1 MNRLRCICRFMGCV
15 LALRGSVCREGSPA
29 AAVALGFC
37 RNQGPYHETREGR
50 MRPARRRVGFSK
62 AVPILVGVLAAALA
76 DHAARAQGKDWPR
89 RPIPLV
95 VPFAAGGR
103 SGAIGRIIADGIGSS
118 LRQTVIVE
126 NVSGTGGL
134 LGGARVARAAPD
146 GYQFVIGNV
155 GTFAQ
160 SQWLYR
166 KPLYDSVKDFA
177 PVGLL
182 TDEKLVVVAR
192 NDFPADNLQ
201 QFIAYAKA
209 NQAKL
214 QFSSSGV
221 GGSNHLACMLLNSAI
236 GIEVTHVPYRN
247 VVQGLQDVIAG
258 RMDYDCLSLP
268 LALPQI
274 AGRTV
279 KAIAI
284 LSRDRSTSLPDL
296 ATAQEQGL
304 TDFDVPSWYALFLP
318 AHTPTE
324 IVHKLNRATIAA
336 LDMPSVGQRLKQVG
350 GEAVAPER
358 RTPEYLAGFLAAEIK
373 KWEAP
378 IKASGI
384 SF

>member
-1 MNRLRCICRFMGCV
+1 MRPTGDHFIWMAASV
-15 LALRGSVCREGSPA
+15 LAGLLTAASAAHPA
-29 AAVALGFC
+29 HAE
-37 RNQGPYHETREGR
+37 ET
-50 MRPARRRVGFSK
+50 
-62 AVPILVGVLAAALA
+62 
-76 DHAARAQGKDWPR
+76 DWPT
-89 RPIPLV
+89 RPITLV
-95 VPFAAGGR
+95 VPFSAGG
-103 SGAIGRIIADGIGSS
+103 SSDAIGRIIADGIGTS
-118 LRQTVIVE
+118 LRQTVVVE
-126 NVSGTGGL
+126 NVTGTGGL

-155 GTFAQ
+155 GNFAQ
-160 SQWLYR
+160 SQWLYK
-166 KPLYDSVKDFA
+166 KPLFDTLKDFA

-182 TDEKLVVVAR
+182 TDEKLVVVVR
-192 NDFPADNLQ
+192 NDFPADDLQ

-221 GGSNHLACMLLNSAI
+221 GGSNHLACLLLNSAI

-258 RMDYDCLSLP
+258 RIDYDCLSLP

-274 AGRTV
+274 AGKTV

-284 LSRDRSTSLPDL
+284 LSRDRSPSLPGL
-296 ATAQEQGL
+296 ASAHEQGL
-304 TDFDVPSWYALFLP
+304 TDFDLPSWYALFLP
-318 AHTPTE
+318 AHTPPA
-324 IVHKLNRATIAA
+324 IVQKLNRATVAA
-336 LDMPSVGQRLKQVG
+336 LDAPSVQQRLKQVG

-358 RTPEYLAGFLAAEIK
+358 RSPDYLAKFLVAEIR
-373 KWEAP
+373 KWEGP

>member
-1 MNRLRCICRFMGCV
+1 MLDEDGRPRLPRTVRPSAS
-15 LALRGSVCREGSPA
+15 LAASAVMAGLLTAGFA
-29 AAVALGFC
+29 AC
-37 RNQGPYHETREGR
+37 
-50 MRPARRRVGFSK
+50 PAR
-62 AVPILVGVLAAALA
+62 AEEPA
-76 DHAARAQGKDWPR
+76 WPA
-89 RPIPLV
+89 RPITLV
-95 VPFAAGGR
+95 VPFSAGG
-103 SGAIGRIIADGIGSS
+103 SSDAIGRIVADGIGTS
-118 LRQTVIVE
+118 LHQTVVVE

-134 LGGARVARAAPD
+134 LGGARVARASPD

-160 SQWLYR
+160 SQWLY
-166 KPLYDSVKDFA
+166 KQPLYDAVRDFA

-182 TDEKLVVVAR
+182 TDEKLVLVAR
-192 NDFPADNLQ
+192 NDFPADNLP

-209 NQAKL
+209 HQAKL

-247 VVQGLQDVIAG
+247 VVQGLQDVMAG

-274 AGRTV
+274 AAKTV

-284 LSRDRSTSLPDL
+284 LSKQRSSSLPDL
-296 ATAQEQGL
+296 ASADEQGL
-304 TDFDVPSWYALFLP
+304 AGFDIPSWYALFLP
-318 AHTPTE
+318 AGTPPE
-324 IVHKLNRATIAA
+324 IVQKLNRATSAA
-336 LDMPSVGQRLKQVG
+336 LDSPSVEQRLKQVG

-358 RTPEYLAGFLAAEIK
+358 RSPDYLARFLAAEIK
-373 KWEAP
+373 KWEGP

>member
-1 MNRLRCICRFMGCV
+1 
-15 LALRGSVCREGSPA
+15 
-29 AAVALGFC
+29 
-37 RNQGPYHETREGR
+37 

-76 DHAARAQGKDWPR
+76 DHAARAQGTDWPT
-89 RPIPLV
+89 RPITLV
-95 VPFAAGGR
+95 VPFAAGG
-103 SGAIGRIIADGIGSS
+103 SSDAIGRIIADGIGSS

-296 ATAQEQGL
+296 ATAHEQGL
-304 TDFDVPSWYALFLP
+304 ADFDIPSWYALFLP
-318 AHTPTE
+318 ARTPPA
-324 IVHKLNRATIAA
+324 IVQKLNQATVAA
-336 LDMPSVGQRLKQVG
+336 LDMPSVEQRLKLVG

-358 RTPEYLAGFLAAEIK
+358 RTPDYLAKFLLAEIT

-378 IKASGI
+378 IKASGL